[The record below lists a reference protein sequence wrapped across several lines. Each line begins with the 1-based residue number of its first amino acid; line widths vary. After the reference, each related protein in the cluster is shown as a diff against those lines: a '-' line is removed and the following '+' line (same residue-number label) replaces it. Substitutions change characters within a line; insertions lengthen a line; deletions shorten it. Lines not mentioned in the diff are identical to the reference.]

1 MDVIFEFIHSQMKA
15 HNHNEPILVVELAH
29 KAEFT
34 NEVQLTLMMETITGS
49 SRGCRCNPD
58 SI

>member
-1 MDVIFEFIHSQMKA
+1 MKA